1 VAGKTSWKWLAD
13 ESGEKEKRMKEA
25 EGKPSTPIFL
35 LSLLS
40 LSIPAT

>member
-1 VAGKTSWKWLAD
+1 MWQVKQVESGWQMKVAGK
-13 ESGEKEKRMKEA
+13 KRMKEA

-40 LSIPAT
+40 LSMPAT